1 MNIIDLIQKKA
12 SKKIL
17 TSHEI
22 KFIIDGFVK
31 NDIKDYQMSSLL
43 MAIKINGMNIKELT
57 ALTYHMMN
65 SGDIID
71 LSEIKGIKVDKH
83 STGGVGDKITIAVAP
98 IIASCGGVF
107 AKMSGRGL
115 GHTGGTIDKLESI
128 PGFKVELSKK
138 EFIKQIQKINIA
150 VISQTKNIVPADKLI
165 YALRDVTGTVD
176 SIPLIVSSI
185 MSKKLATGS
194 DSILLDIKYGN
205 GSFMKNKNNAKI
217 LSNLINQIGKK
228 FNKDVK
234 TVISNMNIPLGNS
247 IGNKNEILE
256 AIKTLKGNGPKDFT
270 NLVYKISSKILI
282 QAKIA
287 KNIVESRKIIKKN
300 IKSYKAFETFKI

>member
-1 MNIIDLIQKKA
+1 
-12 SKKIL
+12 
-17 TSHEI
+17 
-22 KFIIDGFVK
+22 
-31 NDIKDYQMSSLL
+31 
-43 MAIKINGMNIKELT
+43 
-57 ALTYHMMN
+57 MN